1 MYRFIQRTVLAIA
14 AVVAAAFIGVNARQA
29 ISVESAELPVE
40 AKSFIKQHFGNTAI
54 AKYEKKFWSNSYEIE
69 LTDGT
74 DIDFDSK
81 GKCTGIDAPDNA
93 FLSQS
98 IINDLLPKSAVKT
111 LTDNDLINAVE
122 EIEYNSSK
130 GYKVEVRHHTID
142 DYRFDAAGK
151 VLRVNHDN

>member
-1 MYRFIQRTVLAIA
+1 MYRFIQRTILAMAAVIA
-14 AVVAAAFIGVNARQA
+14 AGFIGINAQQA
-29 ISVESAELPVE
+29 ISVENANLPVE
-40 AKSFIKQHFGNTAI
+40 AKSFIKQHFGNTTI
-54 AKYEKKFWSNSYEIE
+54 AKFEKKFWSNSYDIE
-69 LTDGT
+69 LADGT

-93 FLSQS
+93 VLSQS
-98 IINDLLPKSAVKT
+98 IINDLLPKAAVKT
-111 LTDNDLINAVE
+111 LTDNNLINAVE

-151 VLRVNHDN
+151 VLKVTHDN

>member
-1 MYRFIQRTVLAIA
+1 MYRFIQRTILAMAAVIA
-14 AVVAAAFIGVNARQA
+14 AGFIGINAQQA
-29 ISVESAELPVE
+29 ISVENANLPVE
-40 AKSFIKQHFGNTAI
+40 AKSFI
-54 AKYEKKFWSNSYEIE
+54 KKFWSNSYEIE
-69 LTDGT
+69 LADGT

-93 FLSQS
+93 VLSQS
-98 IINDLLPKSAVKT
+98 IINDLLPKAAVKA
-111 LTDNDLINAVE
+111 LTDNNLINAVE

-151 VLRVNHDN
+151 VLKVTHDN